1 MPVCDTLGTIV
12 AGFFCAVIVSLHTHT
27 SFVIAASL
35 CSTELFIRQCFDN
48 FSFGGYNSNSGSE
61 TFADSPGSAH
71 DGVGD
76 DNHVAIVVRIR
87 GSVHRSALSGGVQT
101 EWLPWRQWEWR
112 VASWAGR
119 GSCRLLTAGGDCSWP
134 AAELILW
141 VPCSADTTCR
151 RAGCERIRESAEWTV
166 QNKMSWWVSYFT
178 VLPMDVFILLDTI
191 LAMDVN
197 KYSVITRSADFN
209 D

>member
-1 MPVCDTLGTIV
+1 MLAVVNRVVTGFCC
-12 AGFFCAVIVSLHTHT
+12 AGIVSLMHCSCVIT
-27 SFVIAASL
+27 SSSPIFNDTFLSISVLTISLFVA
-35 CSTELFIRQCFDN
+35 
-48 FSFGGYNSNSGSE
+48 YNSNSWSE
-61 TFADSPGSAH
+61 TFADRPGSAY
-71 DGVGD
+71 DGVRD

-87 GSVHRSALSGGVQT
+87 GSVHCSALSGGVQT

-151 RAGCERIRESAEWTV
+151 GAGCERIRESAEWTV

-178 VLPMDVFILLDTI
+178 VLPMDVFMLLDTI